1 MKVIYSAQNISLV
14 SVIQSII
21 EGEGINCWVRNQYLY
36 AGMGEIPPI
45 ECWPQLCVDD
55 EDYARARSIVEEAM
69 AEKDLAP
76 WRCPSCGEELEGQFS
91 ECWKCG
97 KGRP

>member
-1 MKVIYSAQNISLV
+1 MKTVYSAPNLSLV
-14 SVIQSII
+14 SIVEAILA
-21 EGEGINCWVRNQYLY
+21 EEGIKCWIRNQYLF

-55 EDYARARSIVEEAM
+55 ADYPSADRIVKDAL
-69 AEKDLAP
+69 AEKEMP
-76 WRCPSCGEELEGQFS
+76 NWRCACCGEELEGQFT

-97 KGRP
+97 TSRL